1 MISKISFFNGIF
13 CLRPVLGSK
22 RRCSVWGWV
31 LKNGDGQFT
40 GCMCSDPHRCLC
52 LVRCCVANA
61 MGKPSVLREPKGA
74 RKGREGAQS
83 GVIKRGGNSIT
94 WEVDQPF

>member
-1 MISKISFFNGIF
+1 MPGYMLCGK
-13 CLRPVLGSK
+13 C
-22 RRCSVWGWV
+22 
-31 LKNGDGQFT
+31 DGKT
-40 GCMCSDPHRCLC
+40 L
-52 LVRCCVANA
+52 
-61 MGKPSVLREPKGA
+61 SVLREPKGA

>member
-1 MISKISFFNGIF
+1 M
-13 CLRPVLGSK
+13 VTGSSLAA
-22 RRCSVWGWV
+22 CVATH
-31 LKNGDGQFT
+31 T
-40 GCMCSDPHRCLC
+40 G
-52 LVRCCVANA
+52 VRAWLVANA